1 MTQAV
6 EKPGLPL
13 LVKLGQQA
21 HPIDLVF
28 NDVLTVMSTNHKS
41 RNTSEFAPIVATNV
55 GCCSSIDSLGG
66 TRMWTLR
73 RRTR

>member
-28 NDVLTVMSTNHKS
+28 NDVLTVMSTVN
-41 RNTSEFAPIVATNV
+41 NFE
-55 GCCSSIDSLGG
+55 
-66 TRMWTLR
+66 TLW
-73 RRTR
+73 